1 MTDDIDVIIPKTTA
15 GRVELAKW
23 EITARDRIKAAL
35 PIVMKELKK
44 LDAADA
50 VEANTR
56 IVVTEILTQALGY
69 DKFDELTAEYLVKGD
84 FADIGLRINKQ
95 IVAFV
100 EIKRIKQQLKSAHLR
115 QVESYALRDGVD
127 WAILTNGRE
136 WQVYHVR
143 PRKNEQS
150 ELTMVFGVDLLN
162 DETRPSE
169 KRDLL
174 FFISREGLSKGR
186 LETLWKTKEAAS
198 PETLRAILLSEPVLN
213 QIRLQVRQHKKQN
226 LELHEIKAAIEGL
239 LKN

>member
-1 MTDDIDVIIPKTTA
+1 MTTSPEIGVGKTKVSRSEIT
-15 GRVELAKW
+15 KW
-23 EITARDRIKAAL
+23 ELDSKERIKLAM
-35 PIVMKELKK
+35 PTVVKELKK

-56 IVVTEILTQALGY
+56 IIVTEILTQMLGF

-84 FADIGLRINKQ
+84 YADIGIRINKQ
-95 IVAFV
+95 LVAFV
-100 EIKRIKQQLKSAHLR
+100 EIKRIKQQLKPAHLR

-150 ELTMVFGVDLLN
+150 ELTLVFSVDLLN
-162 DETRPSE
+162 EEVKPSE

-174 FFISREGLSKGR
+174 FMISREGISKGR
-186 LETLWKTKEAAS
+186 LETFWKSKEAVS
-198 PETLRAILLSEPVLN
+198 PETLKAVLLSDPVLN
-213 QIRLQVRQHKKQN
+213 QIRLQIRQHKKQN
-226 LELHEIKAAIEGL
+226 LETDEIRTAIQGL